1 MHEYAPQVCQAF
13 CSFLA
18 VFLFFSTKCVH
29 EFFSFKTDENPM
41 CKCLHFK
48 NVFVGKWPCNRC
60 FTVYLQFL
68 TSCPRSVHDSKSKP
82 LGKVKGVYTY
92 LRKFEVTCILSYMTI
107 AYSNNLATSQL
118 LYSI

>member
-1 MHEYAPQVCQAF
+1 M
-13 CSFLA
+13 
-18 VFLFFSTKCVH
+18 FLFFRQNVCMS
-29 EFFSFKTDENPM
+29 FFSFKTDENPM
-41 CKCLHFK
+41 CKCLYFK
-48 NVFVGKWPCNRC
+48 NVFVEKWPCNRC
-60 FTVYLQFL
+60 FTVHLQYL

-82 LGKVKGVYTY
+82 LSKVKGVYTY